1 MADTIAY
8 IIITAEPGAAAA
20 VAAQV
25 AALDG
30 VHWAAVVTG
39 LYDVIAGVRVSD
51 NEALGELVL
60 ERIQTIAGVAE
71 TMTAVMSSF
80 HQIAPKGIHGP
91 P

>member
-8 IIITAEPGAAAA
+8 IIITAEPGAAAD

-39 LYDVIAGVRVSD
+39 LYDVIAGARVSD
-51 NEALGELVL
+51 NEALGKLVL
-60 ERIQTIAGVAE
+60 EHIQTIAGVAE